1 MASIISVETMLQ
13 RASLVELTHMKK
25 YFFYLAYIQ
34 FIYSKGVYDLKI
46 KYKLSVILKYLG
58 DKNDKKNCMT
68 ELWSKINTLKNM
80 KYFWVHGFT

>member
-34 FIYSKGVYDLKI
+34 FIYSKGVYDLK
-46 KYKLSVILKYLG
+46 YKLSVILKYLG
-58 DKNDKKNCMT
+58 DKNDKKKLHDRIMI
-68 ELWSKINTLKNM
+68 ED
-80 KYFWVHGFT
+80 